1 MVYPYSTLV
10 YLVQRRF
17 STFENTSCYSLS
29 KLVPQTSFHL
39 NDEESDIQHKLKEGE
54 ARIRMMTGFTLIGI
68 GGIFLSLVQQYMFR
82 IWMTLKNF
90 HLCIHETSMQKLLP
104 DPLQAPYV
112 QPFYTLVLEIKD
124 VLMHPD
130 VTGFKKRP
138 GLDHFLRE
146 CAKYFEIVVYTTE
159 QRITVFPLIDALDPS
174 RFIMYRVVGD
184 AINVTDSHH
193 VKNLDNLNRD
203 LRRVVVVDCDENSM
217 KLHPSNFCLIPRWS
231 GNNDDTALYDLVS
244 FLSMLGTNEVA
255 DVREILH
262 NYNQFSD
269 HIALLRKN
277 HHTLN

>member
-1 MVYPYSTLV
+1 M
-10 YLVQRRF
+10 R
-17 STFENTSCYSLS
+17 
-29 KLVPQTSFHL
+29 
-39 NDEESDIQHKLKEGE
+39 
-54 ARIRMMTGFTLIGI
+54 
-68 GGIFLSLVQQYMFR
+68 
-82 IWMTLKNF
+82 LKNF
-90 HLCIHETSMQKLLP
+90 HLCIQETSMQKLLP

-184 AINVTDSHH
+184 STYGPDSHH
-193 VKNLDNLNRD
+193 VKNLDKLNRD

-217 KLHPSNFCLIPRWS
+217 KLHPSNFCLIPRWC
-231 GNNDDTALYDLVS
+231 GNNDDTGLYDLVS
-244 FLSMLGTNEVA
+244 FLSMLGTNEET
-255 DVREILH
+255 DVREILK
-262 NYNQFSD
+262 NYNQVSN
-269 HIALLRKN
+269 HIAL
-277 HHTLN
+277 